1 MAIHLRWLERSLA
14 EFEKLIAEEQRE
26 CKQAISLGY
35 DPQVPVVERAF
46 ILQPT
51 WDLTLPHNG
60 LPDEGEGLHC
70 PLPRVPYAAYRVHH
84 CSRVVTKILLHFA
97 NYIFPLFS
105 SKGSRN
111 LPVELSGT
119 LSPSQLAAIRYV
131 NDFIQ
136 SR

>member
-1 MAIHLRWLERSLA
+1 MAIHLRWLERYLA
-14 EFEKLIAEEQRE
+14 EFEKLIADDIRE
-26 CKQAISLGY
+26 RKQSISHGY
-35 DPQVPVVERAF
+35 DPQVPAVERAF

-60 LPDEGEGLHC
+60 LPVEGEGLHC
-70 PLPRVPYAAYRVHH
+70 PLPLVPDADYRVHRH
-84 CSRVVTKILLHFA
+84 SRIVTKILLHFA

-119 LSPSQLAAIRYV
+119 LSPSQLAAIHYV